1 MTNKQEVNWDKLRD
15 GYTHFK
21 LFQPTPE
28 KLDHII
34 KWLVDGYLNLEDY
47 ERDPAIAWNILKYYV
62 SPGKIHVLYEIDNFR
77 GLLGV
82 VDIIPEYRASVF
94 LKLWGA
100 EAWKPSLVKEA
111 DRLIRDFMDEFK
123 LRRLST
129 ETADRRI
136 ERMAKMV
143 GFKTEGACKN
153 AFLWDGKLYN
163 KLVMSI
169 TRGK

>member
-1 MTNKQEVNWDKLRD
+1 MQEVNWDKLRD

-21 LFQPTPE
+21 LFHPTPE
-28 KLDHII
+28 KLDHVV
-34 KWLVDGYLNLEDY
+34 KWLVDGFLNLEDY
-47 ERDPAIAWNILKYYV
+47 ERDPVKAWGIIKYYIT
-62 SPGKIHVLYEIDNFR
+62 PGKIHALYEIDDFK
-77 GLLGV
+77 GLFGI
-82 VDIIPEYRASVF
+82 VDIIPGYRASAL

-111 DRLIRDFMDEFK
+111 DRLIRDYMDEFK

-153 AFLWDGKLYN
+153 AFMWDGKLYN
-163 KLVMSI
+163 KLLMSI